1 MLKKYAQTLST
12 FKVISSE
19 FDVCSTLSET
29 PFVCAVKSIHN
40 LTDLCVT
47 TCMSIICRKGHGLSL
62 EYQRSLGGFRFPLL
76 LFINDIFS
84 AKWVCLSDG
93 WQSLVCTKN

>member
-12 FKVISSE
+12 FKVMSSE

-47 TCMSIICRKGHGLSL
+47 TCMFHYLQKRTWAVPGISKIS
-62 EYQRSLGGFRFPLL
+62 
-76 LFINDIFS
+76 
-84 AKWVCLSDG
+84 G
-93 WQSLVCTKN
+93 WF